1 MTKIL
6 RLPEVMTTTGLSR
19 SGIYDL
25 IREKKFPQPI
35 PLGKSRAVGWL
46 STELDDWITSRVAMR
61 KDNNNTL

>member
-1 MTKIL
+1 MKIL

-25 IREKKFPQPI
+25 IRDKKFPQPV

-46 STELDDWITSRVAMR
+46 STELDDWINSRAAMR
-61 KDNNNTL
+61 ENGSVA